1 MDDAPPP
8 TDHVLRPHHV
18 DLLIILVFAFKEPD
32 CKDIP
37 PAFLLHLYRTLLN
50 EISEVS
56 RPQSHNDLMKT
67 VCSGPGADSEKSQR
81 VITAI
86 QAAHS
91 DLTSADQITNF
102 FGNLPSLFVE
112 KTEDEPPVLMRRS
125 IFGYFSRRCF
135 VSFLKLSFSGVVK
148 LQKDYQS
155 WCHDDASAGYDP
167 IVKDQLSNSDLL
179 IFKTQADKKSWAKPD
194 AYEAWEKGYATGDEN
209 VATENLR
216 RFFEQHFHEN
226 NDSGVRQHALLN
238 L

>member
-18 DLLIILVFAFKEPD
+18 DLLTILVFAFKEPD

-56 RPQSHNDLMKT
+56 RPKSHFDLMKT
-67 VCSGPGADSEKSQR
+67 VCHGPSADSEKSQR
-81 VITAI
+81 VIAAI
-86 QAAHS
+86 KAVYTCSWGTVQHS

-102 FGNLPSLFVE
+102 FANLPSLFVE
-112 KTEDEPPVLMRRS
+112 KAEDEPPVLMRRS

-135 VSFLKLSFSGVVK
+135 VSFIKLSFFGVVK

-155 WCHDDASAGYDP
+155 WCRGDTSAGYDP
-167 IVKDQLSNSDLL
+167 IVKDQMSNTDLL

-194 AYEAWEKGYATGDEN
+194 AYEA
-209 VATENLR
+209 
-216 RFFEQHFHEN
+216 
-226 NDSGVRQHALLN
+226 
-238 L
+238 